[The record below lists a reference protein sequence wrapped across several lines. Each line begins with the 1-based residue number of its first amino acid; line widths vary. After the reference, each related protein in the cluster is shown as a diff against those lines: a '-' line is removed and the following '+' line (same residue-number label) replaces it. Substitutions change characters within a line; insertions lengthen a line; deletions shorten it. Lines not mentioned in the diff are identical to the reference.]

1 LGAPADISQQ
11 DFGAEAFRRRAEA
24 RLLREQPLFDL
35 AAGTHGG
42 DHTLW
47 SRKMP
52 LEALAQAKGAAVLI
66 PIVAHKDEATV
77 LLTQRASSL
86 RNHSGQ
92 IAFPGG
98 RIDGGESA
106 VQAALREAEEEIGL
120 TVSHI
125 EPIGHM
131 DYYFTGTGYRI
142 SPVVAIVT
150 PPFNLTLNAQEVDS
164 VFEVPLSFLMQP
176 ANHQRITRKEDGRS
190 FYAMPFG
197 ERYIWGATAGMLR
210 GLYES
215 LYR

>member
-1 LGAPADISQQ
+1 
-11 DFGAEAFRRRAEA
+11 
-24 RLLREQPLFDL
+24 
-35 AAGTHGG
+35 
-42 DHTLW
+42 
-47 SRKMP
+47 MP

-66 PIVAHKDEATV
+66 PVVAHKDEATV

-150 PPFNLTLNAQEVDS
+150 PPFDLTLNAQEVDS
-164 VFEVPLSFLMQP
+164 VFEVPLSFLMRP
-176 ANHQRITRKEDGRS
+176 ANHKRVTQDGRS

-197 ERYIWGATAGMLR
+197 DRYIWGATAGMLR

-215 LYR
+215 LYG